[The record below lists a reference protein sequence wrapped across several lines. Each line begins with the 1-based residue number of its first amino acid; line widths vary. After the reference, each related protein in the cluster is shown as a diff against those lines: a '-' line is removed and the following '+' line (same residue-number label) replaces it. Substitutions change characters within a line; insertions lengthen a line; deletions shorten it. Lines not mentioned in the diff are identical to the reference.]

1 MTEEEKKAIEWL
13 KNATF
18 FSARIYAPS
27 ILNLIEKQQK
37 EIEELEVCLQAEEKY
52 AEGLN
57 NDIKSLLNIEPNNNF
72 ISKDR
77 IKKILGI
84 ESNVNIEF
92 YLKYLVAENE
102 RLEDIEDDR
111 DCNYVSKDKI
121 REKIKELEKNNKRI
135 EKQFKG
141 GSQNL
146 LQNYIENIAQI
157 KILKQL
163 LDDKN

>member
-1 MTEEEKKAIEWL
+1 MSEEEKKAIEWL

-27 ILNLIEKQQK
+27 ILNLIENQQK
-37 EIEELEVCLQAEEKY
+37 EIEELNEIKQQICKEELITQDY
-52 AEGLN
+52 VQ
-57 NDIKSLLNIEPNNNF
+57 DNF
-72 ISKDR
+72 I
-77 IKKILGI
+77 
-84 ESNVNIEF
+84 
-92 YLKYLVAENE
+92 A
-102 RLEDIEDDR
+102 
-111 DCNYVSKDKI
+111 KDKI
-121 REKIKELEKNNKRI
+121 KEKIKELEENNKRI

-163 LDDKN
+163 LEE